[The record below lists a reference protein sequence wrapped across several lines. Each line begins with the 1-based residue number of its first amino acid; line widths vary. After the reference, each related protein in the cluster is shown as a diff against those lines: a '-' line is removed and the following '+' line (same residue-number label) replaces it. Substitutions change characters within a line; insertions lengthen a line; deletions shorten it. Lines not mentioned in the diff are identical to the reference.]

1 MQNDTDRRR
10 RKRAPILCA
19 ALLIVLMAVIL
30 AFVLFPLLFAS
41 VNIGFALIVL
51 LLYAAAVVAMIIGVA
66 IALRQRLREIDTG
79 EEDAAKRY

>member
-19 ALLIVLMAVIL
+19 AFLIVLLAVIL

>member
-10 RKRAPILCA
+10 SKRAPILCA
-19 ALLIVLMAVIL
+19 AFLIVLLAVIL

-66 IALRQRLREIDTG
+66 ISLRQRLREIDTG

>member
-10 RKRAPILCA
+10 SKRAPILCA
-19 ALLIVLMAVIL
+19 AFLIVLLAVIL

-51 LLYAAAVVAMIIGVA
+51 LLYAAAMVAMIFGVA

>member
-10 RKRAPILCA
+10 SKRAPILCA
-19 ALLIVLMAVIL
+19 AFLIVLLAVIL